1 LIVEDHI
8 AIGRAVQTCL
18 NAEGF
23 KCTLETRGDC
33 ALERSRSEVFD
44 AAVLDIMLP
53 GLDGRALLRELR
65 SRSPALPILLMW
77 ARDTVDARV
86 EGLNLG
92 ADDYLV
98 KPFSVIEL
106 AARLR
111 ALLRRA
117 GSSRPSVLHVFDLEI
132 DVVERV
138 ARRAGQALLLAPRE
152 FDLLSLLAEN
162 AGRVVS
168 KQQLMAV
175 VWKVSA
181 RATPIDNLLAVH
193 VGRLR
198 RALERDG
205 APPILHTVRG
215 AGYVLSTD
223 PERWVSR

>member
-1 LIVEDHI
+1 
-8 AIGRAVQTCL
+8 
-18 NAEGF
+18 
-23 KCTLETRGDC
+23 
-33 ALERSRSEVFD
+33 
-44 AAVLDIMLP
+44 MLP

-65 SRSPALPILLMW
+65 SRSPALPILLMS

-86 EGLNLG
+86 EGLDLG

-117 GSSRPSVLHVFDLEI
+117 GSSRPSVLRVFDLEI

-162 AGRVVS
+162 ADRVVR
-168 KQQLMAV
+168 KEQLMAV